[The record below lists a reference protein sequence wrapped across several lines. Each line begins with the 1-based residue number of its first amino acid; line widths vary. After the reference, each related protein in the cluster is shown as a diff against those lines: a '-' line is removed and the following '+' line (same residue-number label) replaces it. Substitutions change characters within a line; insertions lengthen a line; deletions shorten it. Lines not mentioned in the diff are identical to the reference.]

1 MATWTISTLE
11 RNTADGGVTVA
22 HWRVTE
28 EETVGTGDDAVTYS
42 ASSYGT
48 VGFTPD
54 ASADDFVPYAD
65 LTESVVLGWVWDS
78 MDKDAVEASLT
89 AKIEEQKAPTTET
102 GVPWTS

>member
-1 MATWTISTLE
+1 MATWTIANLE
-11 RNTADGGVTVA
+11 RNVADGGVTVA

-54 ASADDFVPYAD
+54 ADADGFVAYDD
-65 LTESVVLGWVWDS
+65 LTESAVLAWVHESVDQ
-78 MDKDAVEASLT
+78 DATEAALT
-89 AKIEEQKAPTTET
+89 ANIGAQKNPVSAD
-102 GVPWTS
+102 GMPW

>member
-11 RNTADGGVTVA
+11 HNTADGGVIVA
-22 HWRVTE
+22 HWRVNE
-28 EETVGTGDDAVTYS
+28 EETVGEETYS
-42 ASSYGT
+42 ASAYGT
-48 VGFTPD
+48 ASFTPD

-65 LTESVVLGWVWDS
+65 LTEAVVLGWCWDADV
-78 MDKDAVEASLT
+78 DKDAIEASLT